1 MLSNRVWSFG
11 APPRPGGDE
20 RLFVHRYSND
30 EMMGAEKPKILSVGI
45 ADESSNA

>member
-11 APPRPGGDE
+11 APPRPGGLE

-30 EMMGAEKPKILSVGI
+30 EMMAEKPKILSVGI